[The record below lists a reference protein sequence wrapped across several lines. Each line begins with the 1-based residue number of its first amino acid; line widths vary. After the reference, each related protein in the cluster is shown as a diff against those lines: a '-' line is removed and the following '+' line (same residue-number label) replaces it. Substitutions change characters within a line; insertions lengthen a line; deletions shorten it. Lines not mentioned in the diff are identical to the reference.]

1 MNLRTLRSLLR
12 ILWRN
17 KPFLPCLVFLL
28 VLAVAAML
36 APWIAPFPPDEIDL
50 RAQFAP
56 PSWTHPLGTDEN
68 GRDLLSRLMFGA
80 QASLLVGLVAAA
92 ISAGLGTLLGAVAGY
107 FGNRVDSF
115 IMRVTDGFM
124 SIPVFFL
131 LLTILTLFG
140 SDLTNVIIVIG
151 MTSWMRVARIV
162 RSEVLKQREMDFVLA
177 ARSIGARDMGI
188 LWRHILPQT
197 MPVVIVATTL
207 NIAFAILTE
216 SGLSYLGLGV
226 KPPMPSWGNMLASSQ
241 TYLWKTPQIAIYP
254 GLLIMLTVLS
264 FNALGDGIRDLMDP
278 RVHWAPRLETGLIA
292 SRQPVASLAHP
303 EPLQEPVEEAV

>member
-1 MNLRTLRSLLR
+1 MNRQFLQHLLR
-12 ILWRN
+12 ILGRN
-17 KPFLPCLVFLL
+17 KPFLPCLFFLL
-28 VLAVAAML
+28 LIGAAAL
-36 APWIAPFPPDEIDL
+36 FASWVSPYRPDAIDL

-56 PSWTHPLGTDEN
+56 PSWTHWLGTDEN
-68 GRDLLSRLMFGA
+68 GRDLLTRLMYGA

-92 ISAGLGTLLGAVAGY
+92 ISAVLGTLLGAVAGY
-107 FGNRVDSF
+107 FGRHVDAL
-115 IMRVTDGFM
+115 IMRITDGFM

-140 SDLTNVIIVIG
+140 NDLTNVIIVVG
-151 MTSWMRVARIV
+151 LTSWMRVARIV
-162 RSEVLKQREMDFVLA
+162 RSEVLKQREMDFVVA
-177 ARSIGARDMGI
+177 ARSIGAHDIGI

-216 SGLSYLGLGV
+216 SALSYLGLGV

-241 TYLWKTPQIAIYP
+241 TYLWTMPQLAIYP
-254 GLLIMLTVLS
+254 GLFIMLTVLS

-278 RVHWAPRLETGLIA
+278 RMRWSPRFDAIPPTSQQLVI
-292 SRQPVASLAHP
+292 SLARP
-303 EPLQEPVEEAV
+303 ESVRETAEETV